1 MFVPLSTLGLAAA
14 LVFVA
19 GSDSVP
25 KLDVKPSCHG
35 AATLGES
42 MDTTFNQCMNDEREA
57 LAQLQK
63 EWDQFSLP
71 DRQSCTAEQAD
82 IVGMSSLSSYVE
94 LLECLVL
101 ARDAANSEKTT
112 GSGRTDAPIAGDD
125 KSRI

>member
-1 MFVPLSTLGLAAA
+1 MFVPLSTLA
-14 LVFVA
+14 LTAVLLVA

-25 KLDVKPSCHG
+25 KLDINPSCRD
-35 AATLGES
+35 AATLGED
-42 MDTTFNQCMNDEREA
+42 MNTTFDQCMNDEHDA

-63 EWDQFSLP
+63 EWNQFSLS

-101 ARDAANSEKTT
+101 ARDAASSEKTT
-112 GSGRTDAPIAGDD
+112 GSGER
-125 KSRI
+125 